1 MSQQELD
8 ELVAAGVIER
18 VAADPE
24 TARVELDQA
33 RLHAESAAE
42 IAERDPVG
50 AFAIGY
56 DAIRKALSAHMRHRG
71 YRVGKGKG
79 HHARTGSYALAAL
92 DDPRVEEH
100 LEAFDE
106 LRQLRNQSEYD
117 ALVLDASDVS
127 DALARA
133 DAIIRAVETDLNA

>member
-1 MSQQELD
+1 MTQED
-8 ELVAAGVIER
+8 VDALVADGVIER

-24 TARVELDQA
+24 TARFELAQA
-33 RLHAESAAE
+33 RLHVETAAE
-42 IAERDPVG
+42 IAERDPVA
-50 AFAIGY
+50 AFALGY
-56 DAIRKALSAHMRHRG
+56 DAIRKALSAHMRSRG
-71 YRVGKGKG
+71 YRVTKGKG
-79 HHARTGSYALAAL
+79 HHLRTGRYAFAAI

-117 ALVLDASDVS
+117 AVLVGLDEVE

-133 DAIIRAVETDLNA
+133 DAIIQAVSNDL